1 ADARRAAAEAGER
14 RAAVDVERAR
24 LEAEAGQ
31 ARRRLEDAGSEPAEG
46 DDREELAA
54 RIERL
59 ELRRET
65 LGQVNPLAK
74 EEHERQKERLAE
86 LVAQREDLEASLNE
100 LEELRTELAETVE
113 RRFDE
118 TFAAV
123 SAHFEEVAT
132 TLFPGGHGRLRL
144 SEIGRA

>member
-1 ADARRAAAEAGER
+1 
-14 RAAVDVERAR
+14 
-24 LEAEAGQ
+24 
-31 ARRRLEDAGSEPAEG
+31 
-46 DDREELAA
+46 ELAA

-59 ELRRET
+59 ERRREA

-74 EEHERQKERLAE
+74 EEHEREKERLSE
-86 LVAQREDLEASLNE
+86 LIAQREDLEASLTE

-132 TLFPGGHGRLRL
+132 TLFPGGHVPLRL
-144 SEIGRA
+144 SEPDEDTTDAASGIEGETRPARHNLNPLTLLSGCQKMLRA